1 MQRIAPEFLDAL
13 LDAAPDALVVV
24 DEDGHIHYANSQAER
39 LFGYPPQALL
49 GRPVEDLVPPE
60 RAERHRAHRRAYAA
74 RPERRTM
81 GEREVLEAVR
91 GDGRRIPVEIAL
103 SPLRVGDRA
112 FVVGAVREA
121 GERLRHQRR
130 LEAQARRLERSQADL
145 QRVTRA
151 IAGQLQA
158 PARQVRQ
165 YAELFET
172 AYGEALEPAGREC
185 LESLAYAARRIERQL
200 AALGAYLNLSEGR
213 VARAPLP
220 LEEVLAEVR
229 RRLRYPIEDREASVQ
244 VMPGLPVVMADPTL
258 CVELFH
264 QLLDN
269 ALTHGGESPWIV
281 VRALETEGDSVV
293 VSVRDNGPGIPPEVR
308 PRLFEPFH
316 KAGGEGLGMGLALAR
331 RIAEVHGG
339 DLWLAEETRG
349 GADFRVRLPCLS

>member
-1 MQRIAPEFLDAL
+1 MQRLAPEFLEAL

-24 DEDGHIHYANSQAER
+24 DEAGRIHYVNPQAER
-39 LFGYPPQALL
+39 LFGYASEALL

-60 RAERHRAHRRAYAA
+60 RAARHRAHRRTYTAH
-74 RPERRTM
+74 PERRTM
-81 GEREVLEAVR
+81 GERRVLEAVR

-103 SPLRVGDRA
+103 SPLRVGGHD
-112 FVVGAVREA
+112 FVVSAVRDA
-121 GERLRHQRR
+121 SERLRHQRR
-130 LEAQARRLERSQADL
+130 LEDQARRLERSQADL

-151 IAGQLQA
+151 IASQLQV

-165 YAELFET
+165 YAELFAS

-213 VARAPLP
+213 INRTPLP

-229 RRLRYPIEDREASVQ
+229 RRLHFPIEDREASVQ
-244 VMPGLPVVMADPTL
+244 VMPGLPVVAVDPTL

-269 ALTHGGESPWIV
+269 ALTHGGESPWVV
-281 VRALETEGDSVV
+281 VRTVEEAEDWVV
-293 VSVRDNGPGIPPEVR
+293 VSVRDNGPGVPPELH

-339 DLWLAEETRG
+339 DLWLETDTPG
-349 GADFRVRLPCLS
+349 GADFRVRLPRLS

>member
-1 MQRIAPEFLDAL
+1 MQRLSPEFVDAL

-24 DEDGHIHYANSQAER
+24 DEAGRIQYANPQAER
-39 LFGYPPQALL
+39 LFGYRPEDLL

-60 RAERHRAHRRAYAA
+60 RAARHRAHRRAYAA
-74 RPERRTM
+74 HPEPRTM
-81 GEREVLEAVR
+81 GERQVLEALR
-91 GDGRRIPVEIAL
+91 SDGRRIPVEIAL
-103 SPLRVGDRA
+103 SPLRLGERL

-121 GERLRHQRR
+121 AERLRHQRH
-130 LEAQARRLERSQADL
+130 LEEQTRRLERSQADL
-145 QRVTRA
+145 RRITRA

-165 YAELFET
+165 YAELFEA

-185 LESLAYAARRIERQL
+185 LEGLAYAARRIERQL

-213 VARAPLP
+213 VTQAPTP
-220 LEEVLAEVR
+220 LTEVLSEVC
-229 RRLRYPIEDREASVQ
+229 RRLHYPIEDREASVQ
-244 VMPGLPVVMADPTL
+244 VAPDLPVVRVDPTL

-269 ALTHGGESPWIV
+269 ALAHGGENPWIV
-281 VRALETEGDSVV
+281 VRTVATEGDSVV

-316 KAGGEGLGMGLALAR
+316 KGGGEGLGMGLALAR

-339 DLWLAEETRG
+339 DLWLEADTPG
-349 GADFRVRLPCLS
+349 GADFRVRLPRLS

>member
-1 MQRIAPEFLDAL
+1 MQRLAPEFLEAL

-24 DEDGHIHYANSQAER
+24 DEAGRIHYVNPQAER
-39 LFGYPPQALL
+39 LFGYASETLL

-60 RAERHRAHRRAYAA
+60 RAARHRAHRRTYTAH
-74 RPERRTM
+74 PERRTM

-91 GDGRRIPVEIAL
+91 CDGCRIPVEIAL
-103 SPLRVGDRA
+103 SPLRVGGRA

-121 GERLRHQRR
+121 SERLRHQRC
-130 LEAQARRLERSQADL
+130 LEEQARRLEHSRADL

-151 IAGQLQA
+151 IAGQLQV

-172 AYGEALEPAGREC
+172 TCGETLDAAGREC
-185 LESLAYAARRIERQL
+185 LESLAHAARRIEQQL

-213 VARAPLP
+213 IARVPLP
-220 LEEVLAEVR
+220 LAEVLAEVR
-229 RRLRYPIEDREASVQ
+229 RRLRFPIEDREANVQ
-244 VMPGLPVVMADPTL
+244 VTDLPVVTADPTL

-281 VRALETEGDSVV
+281 VRTVEARGDSAV

-339 DLWLAEETRG
+339 DLWLAAETQG
-349 GADFRVRLPCLS
+349 GADFRVRLPRLS